1 MITSFCLLCLH
12 ALSGSW
18 LLLEC
23 KQEGSECPRSCV
35 RVVHRCMA
43 LWERKIECKAEEEWG
58 GRLLRDE
65 MERKRERGDACM
77 EMGAETICRAVLG
90 TCVPVCVFVCRRVI
104 SLSHYNVCLL
114 LQLLHNLP
122 ILSLSFF
129 FSVAAL
135 QRHPLFSVSILKFS
149 WSIFIVMVSFY
160 FWKSVACDT
169 VFLWGCHNTCFCT
182 NLKYIFLR
190 KHKTWTNLKWTFN
203 CKIA

>member
-129 FSVAAL
+129 LAWLHCKGTLCSLWAFYSSVEASL
-135 QRHPLFSVSILKFS
+135 
-149 WSIFIVMVSFY
+149 
-160 FWKSVACDT
+160 
-169 VFLWGCHNTCFCT
+169 
-182 NLKYIFLR
+182 
-190 KHKTWTNLKWTFN
+190 
-203 CKIA
+203 